1 MRNKIWAVAATLTLS
16 LMLLCVGCTDID
28 HNSTYTTVTQEEIES
43 YPDDGAQQEIESDPD
58 DSAQQEIE
66 SYPDDNVQ
74 QTIKEIPDKGETA
87 YAVLNGNV
95 PEFTEDEITTAS
107 FEEYA
112 ELDGLG
118 RCGAAFAC
126 IGTDLM
132 PTQERGSIGQVR
144 PSGWHTVKYDIVDG
158 NYLYNRCHLIA
169 YQLAGENA
177 NERNLITGTRY
188 LNVEGMLPFEEKV
201 ADYVRETDNHV
212 MYRVTPYF
220 DGDNLLAGGVQMEA
234 LSVEDDGA
242 GVCFNVFVYNIQPGI
257 EIDYASGESG
267 LMEEADISEGEN
279 VAGADISEGENAA
292 QADISEGENV
302 AQAGISEEEK
312 AAGASLEEDQDAASG
327 DEDARD
333 YVLNNNT
340 MKFHYADCSSAKK
353 IKEKNKESF
362 HGSRQWLVD
371 NGYSPC
377 GNCKP

>member
-1 MRNKIWAVAATLTLS
+1 MKNKIWAAAATLTLS
-16 LMLLCVGCTDID
+16 LTLLCVGCTDID

-43 YPDDGAQQEIESDPD
+43 YPDDGAQQALKD
-58 DSAQQEIE
+58 
-66 SYPDDNVQ
+66 
-74 QTIKEIPDKGETA
+74 IPDKGETT

-132 PTQERGSIGQVR
+132 PTQERGAIGQVR

-169 YQLAGENA
+169 YQLSGENA

-188 LNVEGMLPFEEKV
+188 LNVEGMLPFEETV

-257 EIDYASGESG
+257 EIDYASGESS
-267 LMEEADISEGEN
+267 LLAEADISEREN
-279 VAGADISEGENAA
+279 VEHAGISEGE
-292 QADISEGENV
+292 
-302 AQAGISEEEK
+302 K
-312 AAGASLEEDQDAASG
+312 AAVAALEEDRKAPSE
-327 DEDARD
+327 DEAPQD

-340 MKFHYADCSSAKK
+340 MKFHYAACSSAEK

-362 HGSRQWLVD
+362 HGTRQWLVD
-371 NGYSPC
+371 NGYTPC